1 MGSSNFYKIVDSIH
15 VCLVIM
21 SDWEVL
27 PVNLG
32 FGKTSEMIFE
42 SVEMKPEIGIEDVV
56 VVEEGWFGVSQE
68 GG

>member
-1 MGSSNFYKIVDSIH
+1 
-15 VCLVIM
+15 M

-32 FGKTSEMIFE
+32 FGKTSEMILEF
-42 SVEMKPEIGIEDVV
+42 VEMKPEIGIEDIVIV
-56 VVEEGWFGVSQE
+56 KEGWFGVGQK